1 MAKKLVKK
9 QSGGISKAT
18 PDSTKYYKDL
28 YNANVTVG
36 ASQRDPKKMD
46 KYIKGALKANE
57 DVNRQAKKGKPGYD
71 ANGFP
76 SKKMGGSTKS
86 KKK

>member
-1 MAKKLVKK
+1 
-9 QSGGISKAT
+9 
-18 PDSTKYYKDL
+18 
-28 YNANVTVG
+28 
-36 ASQRDPKKMD
+36 MD

>member
-1 MAKKLVKK
+1 MAKLIKK
-9 QSGGISKAT
+9 QTGGGTKKAT
-18 PDSTKYYKDL
+18 ADSTKYYKDL

-36 ASQRDPKKMD
+36 ASQKDPKKMD

-57 DVNRQAKKGKPGYD
+57 DVNRQSRKGKPGYD

-76 SKKMGGSTKS
+76 LKKMGGII